1 MLLTPWVKQIA
12 RKKHTKMA
20 ASTTYRSLLA
30 FFQID
35 PALSS
40 DAADTA
46 GYGSALAVSYLQFAK
61 PYSRVRCLQQR
72 ARSVVRA
79 LLELPMTIRQKLIAA
94 FFAITLIPILVITLF
109 VTLRVQSTAVEQ
121 FERSSTAQIGEVDNA
136 FSLLLDS
143 VAENA
148 KFLSQTAL
156 LKAADESI
164 TSYQNTEVV
173 TRMEVP
179 TSGVGAQI
187 YALFDQMGKAHPNYA
202 YAYFGTGHGGYIQWP
217 VSDLKAKYDPRT
229 RGWFTTGMS
238 GNGTPVRTAAYLFAE
253 DNSTIISTVQ
263 QFTAADG
270 SVGVVGLDV
279 SLKQLTEAIKR
290 VKFGETGYLMLVE
303 NTGTLLAD
311 ARHPDNAFKAFD
323 SLGEGYA
330 FLAKQGAGRYAV
342 TLDGKDY
349 TANVYLSGKLG
360 WKYIG
365 LMETSEIMADAYHMV
380 WIISLLG
387 LGLAV
392 VFVLCGIALAKVLI
406 APINS
411 TSARLSEIASGQGDL
426 TRNLEV
432 RGNDETSRLAGGFN
446 AFVDSIRNLIDEIR
460 AASLQVGSSAGQM
473 DQQASQ
479 LDEAAQRQAVGV
491 DMVSTA
497 FNEMVATANEVAASC
512 NRAAQ
517 SAQQGEDQ
525 ANNGQRVIDLM
536 IRQVETLGQRIE
548 VAAAS
553 IGELERDSHAITKIL
568 DTIRGIAEQTNLL
581 ALNAAIEA
589 ARAGDQGRGFAVVA
603 DEVRA
608 LAKRTAESTAEI
620 DKLLVQLTSS
630 TKQVAGEMQQ
640 SLEQSTESVR
650 FTGQVK
656 EAFAGIHE
664 AVIVIKDMNTQIAT
678 AAEEQH
684 AVAEEINRHIAEI
697 HSEAGQISS
706 ISHTARSTTTALA
719 NVSGELNKLV
729 GRFKTH

>member
-1 MLLTPWVKQIA
+1 
-12 RKKHTKMA
+12 
-20 ASTTYRSLLA
+20 
-30 FFQID
+30 
-35 PALSS
+35 
-40 DAADTA
+40 
-46 GYGSALAVSYLQFAK
+46 
-61 PYSRVRCLQQR
+61 
-72 ARSVVRA
+72 
-79 LLELPMTIRQKLIAA
+79 
-94 FFAITLIPILVITLF
+94 
-109 VTLRVQSTAVEQ
+109 
-121 FERSSTAQIGEVDNA
+121 
-136 FSLLLDS
+136 
-143 VAENA
+143 
-148 KFLSQTAL
+148 
-156 LKAADESI
+156 
-164 TSYQNTEVV
+164 
-173 TRMEVP
+173 
-179 TSGVGAQI
+179 
-187 YALFDQMGKAHPNYA
+187 
-202 YAYFGTGHGGYIQWP
+202 
-217 VSDLKAKYDPRT
+217 
-229 RGWFTTGMS
+229 
-238 GNGTPVRTAAYLFAE
+238 
-253 DNSTIISTVQ
+253 
-263 QFTAADG
+263 
-270 SVGVVGLDV
+270 
-279 SLKQLTEAIKR
+279 
-290 VKFGETGYLMLVE
+290 
-303 NTGTLLAD
+303 
-311 ARHPDNAFKAFD
+311 
-323 SLGEGYA
+323 
-330 FLAKQGAGRYAV
+330 
-342 TLDGKDY
+342 
-349 TANVYLSGKLG
+349 
-360 WKYIG
+360 
-365 LMETSEIMADAYHMV
+365 METSEIMADAYHMV

-387 LGLAV
+387 LGLVV

-473 DQQASQ
+473 GQQASQ
-479 LDEAAQRQAVGV
+479 LDEAAQRQAMGV

-517 SAQQGEDQ
+517 SAQEGEDQ
-525 ANNGQRVIDLM
+525 ANKGQQVIDLM
-536 IRQVETLGQRIE
+536 INQVETLGRRIE

-620 DKLLVQLTSS
+620 DKLLVQLTGS

-706 ISHTARSTTTALA
+706 ISNTARSTTAALE

>member
-1 MLLTPWVKQIA
+1 
-12 RKKHTKMA
+12 
-20 ASTTYRSLLA
+20 
-30 FFQID
+30 
-35 PALSS
+35 
-40 DAADTA
+40 
-46 GYGSALAVSYLQFAK
+46 
-61 PYSRVRCLQQR
+61 
-72 ARSVVRA
+72 
-79 LLELPMTIRQKLIAA
+79 MTIRQKLIAA
-94 FFAITLIPILVITLF
+94 FFAITLIPIVVITLF
-109 VTLRVQSTAVEQ
+109 VTQRVTATAVDQ
-121 FERSSTAQIGEVDNA
+121 FERSSTAQITEVDNA
-136 FSLLLDS
+136 FGLLLES

-164 TSYQNTEVV
+164 TSYQNTTAV

-179 TSGVGAQI
+179 SSGVGAQI
-187 YALFDQMGKAHPNYA
+187 YALLDQMGKAHPNYA
-202 YAYFGTGHGGYIQWP
+202 YAYIGTGHGGYIQWP
-217 VSDLKAKYDPRT
+217 VSDLKAQYDPRG
-229 RGWFTTGMS
+229 RGWFSTGMS

-270 SVGVVGLDV
+270 KQGVVGLDV

-290 VKFGETGYLMLVE
+290 VRFGESGYLVLVE

-330 FLAKQGAGRYAV
+330 FLAKQGPGRYEV

-349 TANVYLSGKLG
+349 TANVYLSAKLG

-365 LMETSEIMADAYHMV
+365 LMETSEIMADAQRMV

-387 LGLAV
+387 LGLV
-392 VFVLCGIALAKVLI
+392 VLFVLCGIALAKVLI

-411 TSARLSEIASGQGDL
+411 TAARLSEIASGQGDL
-426 TRNLEV
+426 TRSLEV

-446 AFVDSIRNLIDEIR
+446 AFVQSIRNLIDEIR
-460 AASLQVGSSAGQM
+460 AASQQVNSSAAQMGQH
-473 DQQASQ
+473 ASQ
-479 LDEAAQRQAVGV
+479 LDEAAQRQSMGV

-517 SAQQGEDQ
+517 SAQEGEDQ

-548 VAAAS
+548 TAAGS
-553 IGELERDSHAITKIL
+553 IGDLERDSHSITQIL

-620 DKLLVQLTSS
+620 DGLLNKLTNS

-684 AVAEEINRHIAEI
+684 QVAEEINRHIAEI
-697 HSEAGQISS
+697 HSEAGEISA
-706 ISHTARSTTTALA
+706 ISNTSRSTTTALE
-719 NVSGELNKLV
+719 NVAGELNKLV
-729 GRFKTH
+729 GRFRT